1 MKHKLYS
8 NEVTTNKRQ
17 TSADGA
23 GSAPGWGTVMG
34 INALATIALF
44 SFLIGALLALRW
56 SVLVLAPAI
65 GLALVIV
72 AVVGVARREDA
83 GSLAI
88 DMMVTITCM
97 EAGYIGRLVGYA
109 LFDAAGVAIMTATRV
124 RAALRERAS
133 ARSTKAS
140 AA

>member
-1 MKHKLYS
+1 
-8 NEVTTNKRQ
+8 
-17 TSADGA
+17 
-23 GSAPGWGTVMG
+23 
-34 INALATIALF
+34 
-44 SFLIGALLALRW
+44 LRW
-56 SVLVLAPAI
+56 SVRGLAPAI

>member
-1 MKHKLYS
+1 
-8 NEVTTNKRQ
+8 
-17 TSADGA
+17 
-23 GSAPGWGTVMG
+23 MG
-34 INALATIALF
+34 INALAIIASV

-72 AVVGVARREDA
+72 ALVGLARGEDA
-83 GSLAI
+83 GALAI
-88 DMMVTITCM
+88 DVMVTITCM
-97 EAGYIGRLVGYA
+97 EAGYIGRLVAYA
-109 LFDAAGVAIMTATRV
+109 LIDASRVAITTATRA
-124 RAALRERAS
+124 RAALRERAL

>member
-1 MKHKLYS
+1 M
-8 NEVTTNKRQ
+8 
-17 TSADGA
+17 A
-23 GSAPGWGTVMG
+23 MG
-34 INALATIALF
+34 INALAIIASL
-44 SFLIGALLALRW
+44 SFLFGALLALRW

-133 ARSTKAS
+133 ARSTKAP
-140 AA
+140 AV